1 MEGRGIL
8 GALPALV
15 LCVCAAACHRAPE
28 GSPAPVSASLSSET
42 KVAAVV
48 TTRKGK
54 VELSHGGG
62 QWSDARVGD
71 ELVPSDALRTEA
83 GEAEIAI
90 GGVRMRL
97 HESSAVHV
105 KQTTRTSM
113 RAQVHGSVESEVD
126 PGKGAVVVEMEGT
139 DAVATSTGGHFFVT
153 ADGRGVV
160 AVAAVT
166 GSVNLVAHAKQVQ
179 LKEGQVSHVDSGAP
193 DSPSPALRRVLL
205 SIRWPQE

>member
-28 GSPAPVSASLSSET
+28 GSPAPVSASLSSEA
-42 KVAAVV
+42 KVA
-48 TTRKGK
+48 
-54 VELSHGGG
+54 
-62 QWSDARVGD
+62 
-71 ELVPSDALRTEA
+71 
-83 GEAEIAI
+83 IA
-90 GGVRMRL
+90 GVRMRL